1 MLFDAQCWPGIV
13 LAKLSAW
20 FRAGMLSARRVG
32 DAVGPASSWRCVRP
46 SIEMAT
52 LSAQRR
58 AGDAVGPAS
67 SCDGDGNAVG
77 PASDDTVAA
86 VLATLSARHR
96 VGDAVGRWR
105 HCASQSGISARS
117 RAVGPASSVL
127 ASDDVIVLASL
138 KRHHGPALS
147 CQPGIVSRRRYG
159 GTLARHH
166 RDCVTTSLRQRQH
179 RDAITAA
186 ASAAGDAVRVSLAY
200 RPGVVLS
207 AQHRFGLR

>member
-77 PASDDTVAA
+77 PASDDTVTVAA
-86 VLATLSARHR
+86 ES
-96 VGDAVGRWR
+96 WR
-105 HCASQSGISARS
+105 RC
-117 RAVGPASSVL
+117 L
-127 ASDDVIVLASL
+127 
-138 KRHHGPALS
+138 
-147 CQPGIVSRRRYG
+147 PGIVLV
-159 GTLARHH
+159 TL
-166 RDCVTTSLRQRQH
+166 
-179 RDAITAA
+179 
-186 ASAAGDAVRVSLAY
+186 SAAGDTVRVSLAY

-207 AQHRFGLR
+207 ARRRQCWPRMMLSFQRHLHAITARR

>member
-1 MLFDAQCWPGIV
+1 LPQRCCST
-13 LAKLSAW
+13 LSAGLASCW
-20 FRAGMLSARRVG
+20 RSCRLGSVQGCCQPGGSAMLSVRRPVG
-32 DAVGPASSWRCVRP
+32 DAFSPALRWRRHCRG
-46 SIEMAT
+46 
-52 LSAQRR
+52 R
-58 AGDAVGPAS
+58 
-67 SCDGDGNAVG
+67 
-77 PASDDTVAA
+77 
-86 VLATLSARHR
+86 VLATLSAQHR

-127 ASDDVIVLASL
+127 ASDDVIVPASL
-138 KRHHGPALS
+138 TRHHGPALS